1 MQQLLQATN
10 VATNVAGRT
19 SGMKTC
25 RIPTFSA
32 FEYHVRSPDS
42 AVMVLTLSSKLPKG
56 IEEQTRKLFARHAT
70 SRILN
75 QVVSLWRAFEG
86 TRQRV
91 VQASAR

>member
-1 MQQLLQATN
+1 MRRESSTRQSSRHLALDLD
-10 VATNVAGRT
+10 
-19 SGMKTC
+19 
-25 RIPTFSA
+25 
-32 FEYHVRSPDS
+32 DS

-75 QVVSLWRAFEG
+75 QAVSLWRAFEG
-86 TRQRV
+86 ALQRV